1 MSVRKSGG
9 TKMVRRGT
17 RSRRCSSTRSSL
29 YDLSEPT
36 SCTYVNISSQQRSA
50 RPQRRIALTI
60 FLAGICESDHAV
72 RKLQVIWHSG
82 SLAANLVPVNDHYR
96 FGTFDNEVNRTQ
108 NVSCVEALARILP
121 FAKLTSA
128 PTKPGLSRVSC
139 THLESVATLDH
150 TLVTNPF

>member
-1 MSVRKSGG
+1 VFIHEVKLICCP
-9 TKMVRRGT
+9 
-17 RSRRCSSTRSSL
+17 SRRHVRMSTFLHSKG
-29 YDLSEPT
+29 
-36 SCTYVNISSQQRSA
+36 QRGL
-50 RPQRRIALTI
+50 RGRIALTI

-108 NVSCVEALARILP
+108 NASCVEALARILP